1 MKILVYFL
9 IISSYLTANAQV
21 YKSSNLHKGSAKS
34 SFFMVSN
41 QDEKDLSK
49 DLEDYLIGF
58 GKVSALEKHTK
69 RLEKLKDLNI
79 GNDLTY
85 IDIAVLG
92 TKKMG
97 KIVFF
102 FLDKDEK
109 ALSAVKMKEKE
120 AIVFIENF
128 QKFTLKN
135 LEEDLLKENLKL
147 AQDHFEDAKKYLSKI
162 EKSLEGNLK
171 EQEKLG
177 KKLDSSPEKLT
188 KALSEKEEIVS
199 ELFSETEKEKTRIE
213 LEKASA
219 KKEKE
224 IARIQ
229 KEKEKT
235 ETKLGK
241 KEREF
246 DALKDDLFDAKNKLK
261 ASSLVFEDAKKTL
274 ENFK

>member
-9 IISSYLTANAQV
+9 VICSHLTANAQV
-21 YKSSNLHKGSAKS
+21 YKSINLHKGSAKP

-58 GKVSALEKHTK
+58 GKVLALEKHTK

-79 GNDLTY
+79 SNDLTY
-85 IDIAVLG
+85 IDITVVA
-92 TKKMG
+92 TKKMK

-102 FLDKDEK
+102 FLDKDGK
-109 ALSAVKMKEKE
+109 ALSGFKMKEKE
-120 AIVFIENF
+120 AIVFIGNF

-147 AQDHFEDAKKYLSKI
+147 AQDNFAEAKKYLSKI
-162 EKSLEGNLK
+162 EKSLEANLND
-171 EQEKLG
+171 QEKLG

-188 KALSEKEEIVS
+188 KALSEKEEIII
-199 ELFSETEKEKTRIE
+199 ELFSETEKVKGNID
-213 LEKASA
+213 LEKASV

-235 ETKLGK
+235 ETKLTK
-241 KEREF
+241 KERAF
-246 DALKDDLFDAKNKLK
+246 DALKDDLFDAKIKLK
-261 ASSLVFEDAKKTL
+261 ASSDVLEDAKKIM